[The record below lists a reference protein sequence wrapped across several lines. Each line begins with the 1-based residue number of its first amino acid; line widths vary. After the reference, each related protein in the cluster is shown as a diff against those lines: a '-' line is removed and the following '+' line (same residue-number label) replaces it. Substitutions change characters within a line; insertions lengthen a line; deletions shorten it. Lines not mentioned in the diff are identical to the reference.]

1 MERDSAPDRYT
12 RRHVRFRW
20 TPLCFLLLAGMT
32 VLLAASPAG
41 ATGAPE
47 QEYNPT
53 IAAMLAEID
62 ESELE
67 NTTYDLQ
74 NFSTRVYGSAGNR
87 EAGEYLY
94 RRLADIPG
102 LEVEFRGG
110 ELNNVVATLPGSG
123 NASDGVVVVG
133 AHYDSTSSDP
143 TRAPGATDNGGGVAI
158 VLELARVMSRHS
170 FNRTVEFAFWNAEET
185 GRYGSADYA
194 GNATIP
200 VVLYFNYDSA
210 CYDPMNRSVLDIV
223 YDERSEDIA
232 ALMAGYNTLYGLNFT
247 LTGNNHTCAS
257 DHIPFQA
264 RGYPTVTTHCEDHG
278 PAHTPDDTIDHVSFW
293 YAKRN
298 AGLGLSVL
306 AEVAGL
312 RDGAAISKAPMIMWN
327 LSGRLDGA
335 G

>member
-12 RRHVRFRW
+12 RRHVHFRW
-20 TPLCFLLLAGMT
+20 MPLCVLLLAGMT
-32 VLLAASPAG
+32 VLLAAAPAG

-47 QEYNPT
+47 QEYDPA

-123 NASDGVVVVG
+123 NNSDGVVVVG

-143 TRAPGATDNGGGVAI
+143 DRAPGATDNGGGVAI

-170 FNRTVEFAFWNAEET
+170 FNRTVEFAFWNAEEI

-223 YDERSEDIA
+223 YDERSADIA
-232 ALMAGYNTLYGLNFT
+232 ALMAGHNTLYGLNFT

-257 DHIPFQA
+257 DHIPFRA
-264 RGYPTVTTHCEDHG
+264 RGYPAVTTHCEEHG
-278 PAHTPDDTIDHVSFW
+278 PAHTPDDTIDHVSFG

-312 RDGAAISKAPMIMWN
+312 RDGAAIQKAPMILWN